1 MAAMTANPVQIKMPR
16 PHKGQHTMLDCIAKG
31 ISVVAFCGRRFG
43 KTQVAV
49 YAILRAAT
57 SKVGLYWWVGL
68 SWRSASL
75 KRAWRL
81 LKLYVRQIWRALG
94 EKPDKHIREADK
106 ELYLPNG
113 SSIWLRTAERP
124 DSLAGEGLRGV
135 VLDEFSLM
143 DEVVWTEYIEATLL
157 DYVGSWALFIG
168 VPKGENW
175 AATLWRKAHTRKQWK
190 ALHFTTY
197 DNPFMERERIDD
209 IKANVTEALFA
220 QEYMAE
226 ITPDAGAVFRGVTK
240 VLTAPLNAMPIE
252 GHSYAFGVDWGKTGD
267 YTCIV
272 VMDKTT
278 RQVVAIDHFNQISWS
293 LQRGRLRKLYDMWQ
307 PDMILAE
314 QNSIGD
320 VNIEALQAEGLPV
333 HPFQTTASTKPP
345 LIEGLALAIER
356 EEIGLIPDEG
366 LKNEL
371 QAYTM
376 ERMPSG
382 SFRYNAPSGMHDDR
396 VIALALALWACRRP
410 VMDVLFG

>member
-1 MAAMTANPVQIKMPR
+1 MLVTAAKPVQIKMPR
-16 PHKGQHTMLDCIAKG
+16 PHTNQQVMLDCVRKG

-49 YAILRAAT
+49 YAILQAAT

-81 LKLYVRQIWRALG
+81 LKLYVRQIWRGLG
-94 EKPDKHIREADK
+94 IKPDKNIREADK

-143 DEVVWTEYIEATLL
+143 DEIVWTEYIEATLL
-157 DYVGSWALFIG
+157 DYPDSWALFIG
-168 VPKGENW
+168 VPKGNNW
-175 AATLWRKAHTRKQWK
+175 AANLYRRAMIRKGWQ

-197 DNPFMERERIDD
+197 DNPFMSKERIDE

-226 ITPDAGAVFRGVTK
+226 ITADAGAVFRGVDK
-240 VLTAPLNAMPIE
+240 VLTVPKGLKPVE
-252 GHSYAFGVDWGKTGD
+252 GHRYAFGVDWGKEHD
-267 YTCIV
+267 YTAIV
-272 VMDKTT
+272 VIDTTT
-278 RQVVAIDHFNQISWS
+278 RQVVAIDHFNQISWQ
-293 LQRGRLRKLYDMWQ
+293 LQRGRLRALYDQWQ
-307 PDMILAE
+307 PAVIIAE
-314 QNSIGD
+314 HNSIGGP
-320 VNIEALQAEGLPV
+320 NIEALQGEGLPV
-333 HPFQTTASTKPP
+333 QSFITNGSSKPP

-356 EEIGLIPDEG
+356 GEIGLINEPK
-366 LKNEL
+366 LVNEL

-382 SFRYNAPSGMHDDR
+382 SFRYNAPSGMHDDL
-396 VIALALALWACRRP
+396 VIATALAWQASYGRTHRS
-410 VMDVLFG
+410 DSW